1 MNNIITVKGLTKVF
15 KCNFREKGGLIAAI
29 QALFQRNYQ
38 LVTAVENINLNVEAG
53 EIRALLGP
61 NGAGKSTII
70 KLLTGILYPT
80 AGEISVMGYVPWK
93 QRVEYVKNIGVLF
106 GQKGQLI
113 WELPA
118 VDTFLIFKEIYK
130 IPGPKFKKNLNYL
143 VELFQI
149 GDVIRTPV
157 RNLSLGER
165 MKCEFVC
172 TILHEPRLVFLDEP
186 TIGMDV
192 IAKDVV
198 MDHIKKLNRER
209 GVTFIFTS
217 HDLSEIGNLCR
228 KITIIYDGQ
237 VVFDDTVTNLRT
249 NFATQKVIEIK
260 FSREPN
266 PSEIRK
272 FNVKMISPLTG
283 CIEITNENQQMQLE
297 LVQIINHLP
306 VQDMNIYE
314 NSIEAMI
321 KRIYRQ
327 KQKESSLVKVAE

>member
-1 MNNIITVKGLTKVF
+1 MENIITVKGLTKVF
-15 KCNFREKGGLIAAI
+15 KCHFRDKGGLIAAI
-29 QALFQRNYQ
+29 QALFQRNYKI
-38 LVTAVENINLNVEAG
+38 VTAVENINFNVEAG
-53 EIRALLGP
+53 ELRALLGP

-70 KLLTGILYPT
+70 KMLAGILYPT
-80 AGEISVMGYVPWK
+80 EGEISVMGYIPWK

-118 VDTFLIFKEIYK
+118 IDTFLIFKEIYK
-130 IPGPKFKKNLNYL
+130 IPSPNFKKNLNYL

-172 TILHEPRLVFLDEP
+172 TTLHEPGLVFLDEP

-192 IAKDVV
+192 IAKDTVL
-198 MDHIKKLNRER
+198 DHIKKLNKER
-209 GVTFIFTS
+209 GVTFIITS
-217 HDLSEIGNLCR
+217 HDLGEIANLCR
-228 KITIIYDGQ
+228 KITIINGGQ
-237 VVFDDTVTNLRT
+237 IVFDDTIANLKT
-249 NFATQKVIEIK
+249 NFANDKIIEIK
-260 FSREPN
+260 FSQEPTQ
-266 PSEIRK
+266 SDIRK
-272 FNVKMISPLTG
+272 FNIKMTSPHTG
-283 CIEITNENQQMQLE
+283 NIEIVNGNQQMQLE

-306 VQDMNIYE
+306 IQDINIYE

-321 KRIYRQ
+321 KSIYQQ
-327 KQKESSLVKVAE
+327 KQRELSLAKVAK